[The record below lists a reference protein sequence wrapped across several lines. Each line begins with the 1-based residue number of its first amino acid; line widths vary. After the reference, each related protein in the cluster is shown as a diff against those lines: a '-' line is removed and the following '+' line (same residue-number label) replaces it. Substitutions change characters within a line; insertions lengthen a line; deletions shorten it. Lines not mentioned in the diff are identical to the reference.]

1 MPTKNYQDFC
11 PESLLEGK
19 GFGWLFGRNDDLLN
33 SFWKLNWPLK
43 NISILNPWAE
53 HSTTGTTL
61 IQMIPWSNIGS
72 CQKLRI
78 CMHPALSILVSP
90 HYEFYWGWKK
100 HKKTKKKRWVT
111 TRGTMVVFLNFYPI
125 NFNGNQNKKFKKNTE
140 WPTQKNWVFQFRQFS
155 IFFAKIDAKGIDVAP
170 PLWCSASP
178 K

>member
-1 MPTKNYQDFC
+1 MQTKNYQDFC
-11 PESLLEGK
+11 PGSLLEGK
-19 GFGWLFGRNDDLLN
+19 DFGWHFGRNDDLLN

-111 TRGTMVVFLNFYPI
+111 TRGTMVFFWNFYPS
-125 NFNGNQNKKFKKNTE
+125 NFNGNQNKKFKKIQNGQLKKTNFFNSANS
-140 WPTQKNWVFQFRQFS
+140 QYFS
-155 IFFAKIDAKGIDVAP
+155 KKFMRRAYVAQP
-170 PLWCSASP
+170 VRSKL
-178 K
+178 

>member
-1 MPTKNYQDFC
+1 MN
-11 PESLLEGK
+11 L
-19 GFGWLFGRNDDLLN
+19 
-33 SFWKLNWPLK
+33 
-43 NISILNPWAE
+43 WAE

-111 TRGTMVVFLNFYPI
+111 NGTMVVFWIFYSRNFH
-125 NFNGNQNKKFKKNTE
+125 GSQKKKKNE
-140 WPTQKNWVFQFRQFS
+140 KKMADSVKLSFSIPLILNIFRKNWCEGHWCGSTCMVVRLSDKSSKMGLKHKKCIFS
-155 IFFAKIDAKGIDVAP
+155 LF
-170 PLWCSASP
+170 
-178 K
+178 

>member
-1 MPTKNYQDFC
+1 M
-11 PESLLEGK
+11 
-19 GFGWLFGRNDDLLN
+19 
-33 SFWKLNWPLK
+33 
-43 NISILNPWAE
+43 NPWAE

-111 TRGTMVVFLNFYPI
+111 TRGTMVVFLNFYPS
-125 NFNGNQNKKFKKNTE
+125 NFNGNQNKKFKKNTK
-140 WPTQKNWVFQFRQFS
+140 WPLKKTEFFNSANSQYFLQKLMSRALMWLNLYGAQPVRS
-155 IFFAKIDAKGIDVAP
+155 K
-170 PLWCSASP
+170 L
-178 K
+178 